1 MVYATLVERVTVAA
15 GTMTVVVDVVGTVV
29 VNATLTGEE
38 AVIETVVVVAVG
50 TSLMKTVDRVETES
64 VLIVSVSVSNTV
76 VT

>member
-1 MVYATLVERVTVAA
+1 
-15 GTMTVVVDVVGTVV
+15 MTVVVDVVGTVV

-50 TSLMKTVDRVETES
+50 TSLIKTVDRVETES
-64 VLIVSVSVSNTV
+64 MLIVSVSVSNTV

>member
-1 MVYATLVERVTVAA
+1 MVYATLVARVTVAA

-50 TSLMKTVDRVETES
+50 TSLMKTVDRVETEP